1 MFTAIDDAILQIED
15 RLDRLNR
22 RIRRISWFVAAHIL
36 VSTMIAGILVFG
48 RW

>member
-22 RIRRISWFVAAHIL
+22 RIRTISWVVAAHIL